1 MNNVFVIFKT
11 RCNGVLI
18 YKKINASNLSK
29 TIMGHDRF
37 VQILTGPY
45 NEGVVTWQFFYTV
58 FSMITVN
65 IYYENKK
72 FFTYLEY

>member
-1 MNNVFVIFKT
+1 M
-11 RCNGVLI
+11 R
-18 YKKINASNLSK
+18 
-29 TIMGHDRF
+29 HDRF
-37 VQILTGPY
+37 VQILTGPQKG
-45 NEGVVTWQFFYTV
+45 GVVTWQFFYTV